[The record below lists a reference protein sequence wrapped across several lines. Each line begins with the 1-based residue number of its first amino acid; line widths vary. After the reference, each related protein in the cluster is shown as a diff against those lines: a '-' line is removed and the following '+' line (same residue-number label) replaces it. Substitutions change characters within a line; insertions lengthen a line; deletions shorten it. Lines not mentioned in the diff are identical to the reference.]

1 MVSGKKYLINEIIY
15 DDKFTEVF
23 RGASGHEGEPVII
36 KLHKNPHLTID
47 ETHKFE
53 YEFYLMRDYD
63 IPCIVRPLN
72 LDSID
77 GKSAIIM
84 EGFSGVTVAEYV
96 KIHRPTLLELIGI
109 FIKMAA
115 CLGSLHEH
123 KLIHRNVQPNCF
135 LFNGKEQELKIFNFS
150 NATKVI
156 REMQVPCNPQ
166 KIEGNLDYISPEQT
180 GLMNRSIDYRSDYYS
195 LGVSLYELTAG
206 ALPFMHGDHMELV
219 HSHIAKRPLPP
230 CKVNSSIPQVL
241 SDVILQLMAKRAE
254 DRYQSIAGLVY
265 DLEKIREQISL
276 TGNATEFTIGEK
288 DGSAHFKISE
298 KLYGRENETKKLNT
312 IFESVCNGTLN
323 AVMVNGEPGIGKSFL
338 INELHRP
345 LVSKKGIFISGK
357 FDSMKRNLPF
367 YAFISA
373 VRDLIRQILTE
384 KDEVIDFWRKRIL
397 SVTGKYGKLLLD
409 FIPELELIIGKQAE
423 VELMGPIESK
433 NRFNRL
439 FIEFLNIFADR
450 KHPLVLFL
458 DDMQWIDSDSINL
471 LDALLDEGNLRYFLF
486 IGSYRTNE
494 VEPSTLLHLLM
505 DLLKKKEKMTSFI
518 ELQPFHLNDM
528 VSLIADSLNL
538 RPEQCAELSRVVM
551 QKTGG
556 NPFFTR
562 EFLTTLYNRNYIFYD
577 DGWLYDIDRISRS
590 DVSDNLADH
599 MTQRVQSFPLPVIKL
614 LKVGAS
620 IGGTFDINLLSIITG
635 SPEKSITE
643 DLLEVINQG
652 LLIKTGKSFKF
663 THDKILAAVYSLSG
677 REERE
682 ITHYMIGMA
691 MLKTGN
697 SDEGNIFSMVNHL
710 NIAAGIISSD
720 QEKEELAHLNYTA
733 GIRAKQSTAYDAA
746 YSFFMSGFSL
756 LSQRA
761 WFTNYDLALELH
773 VECGEACVLV
783 GRYDEAEKFF
793 DEVMHRGGTIHDKIR
808 IYEVKISHYIM
819 QHHPEKSLKIGK
831 QALNL
836 LGMPMPD
843 RASLPLLLKEL
854 LMVKLFVTG
863 KKMKKV
869 FSGPEMHDPTQLA
882 IMRLLISIAEP
893 SYLVDPQY
901 LPVIICRMIRFS
913 VKHGMSKYSSF
924 AFVSYGLLLCGVLN
938 RFREGARFGKFALDL
953 LEKFTDQSLRAKILY
968 IYGNMVS
975 LWRNPL
981 RQSFPYLFE
990 AFKVGRENG
999 DHSYAAYAINN
1010 YNLMSLFAGERLD
1023 EVIADYSRYYSIV
1036 KKFYLPAMTSAY
1048 ELWWQMMI
1056 NLGSETLSNGII
1068 SGDITSESLVVPE
1081 MVENENLN
1089 PLGYYSVGKMM
1100 LLFLSQKYEEAGECA
1115 RQGAAY
1121 LDSVAGTMLV
1131 PEYYFYYAMVLVQLL
1146 KRNVRHRGDDKSLK
1160 KAREKLQRF
1169 AKECRDNFSHLHY
1182 LVEASYCHFRGKKKK
1197 AEILFQK
1204 AVSAAYN
1211 NGFIHDYAISC
1222 EFFARFC
1229 LDCGKDTKAGQML
1242 VNAYDA
1248 YRQWG
1253 AEGKAAAVEQEFGKF
1268 LSTIKGRAGYGDPST
1283 DRYAFLESIDLMSLV
1298 KANQA
1303 ISMEIILDK
1312 LLEKLLKVVVQ
1323 NSGAE
1328 RGVLL
1333 LANEDVL
1340 TAEAEYQVDADDFI
1354 LLESQP
1360 VDIYKALPL
1369 SLLNYVKRTSQEVVI
1384 NRPED
1389 NMLFDGDD
1397 YFNDR
1402 REYSILCIPL
1412 TRQKAFKG
1420 MIYLENT
1427 LNTDVF
1433 RHERIELVKMIAT
1446 QAVISLENAILFEKS
1461 RQAEMEMEQQ
1471 YEEIQAQYE
1480 EMETLHED
1488 LEETFQEL
1496 SETNR
1501 KLARE
1506 KEQLG
1511 TTLRSI
1517 AEGVITTDQT
1527 GRIALINKGAEDIL
1541 GIPHIDAVGRF
1552 IRDVVVICDSET
1564 GRCLDDPV
1572 TEVLNQGESLDI
1584 KSEVYI
1590 QGVDGEKRFVS
1601 VSCAPVKFETGSILG
1616 SVMVIQDLT
1625 ERKLMEDE
1633 MVKSSKIESLG
1644 IFAGGIAHDFNNILT
1659 SIVGNLSL
1667 LKLQTQKSAMDQDI
1681 LSDIE
1686 KASLRARDLTQQLL
1700 TFSKGGAPIKKIT
1713 SVRELVS
1720 ETADF
1725 VMRGSAV
1732 KCNFLFSEHLWNIEA
1747 DEGQISQVIHN
1758 LVLNARQAM
1767 NDTGEI
1773 WIRVQ
1778 NYTALPGDHGFMS
1791 GDYIRIIIRDE
1802 GEGIPEGVIQRIFDP
1817 YFTTKKNGSGLGLAI
1832 SYSIIKKHGGHIQ
1845 VESDGK
1851 HGTTF
1856 EIYLPATTRNVAH
1869 ETSLIGDIT
1878 FPGGTLLLM
1887 DDDEMVLKVGE
1898 RLFSKLGF
1906 EVHPVGNGE
1915 EAVEAYNKA
1924 LQDGRPFTL
1933 VVMDLTVPGGMGGRE
1948 AVSILRREHPGAKI
1962 IVSSGYSN
1970 DPVMAQYREYGF
1982 DGVIVKPY
1990 RLSELRMAL
1999 FEVLGD
2005 N

>member
-1 MVSGKKYLINEIIY
+1 
-15 DDKFTEVF
+15 
-23 RGASGHEGEPVII
+23 
-36 KLHKNPHLTID
+36 
-47 ETHKFE
+47 
-53 YEFYLMRDYD
+53 
-63 IPCIVRPLN
+63 
-72 LDSID
+72 
-77 GKSAIIM
+77 
-84 EGFSGVTVAEYV
+84 
-96 KIHRPTLLELIGI
+96 
-109 FIKMAA
+109 
-115 CLGSLHEH
+115 
-123 KLIHRNVQPNCF
+123 
-135 LFNGKEQELKIFNFS
+135 
-150 NATKVI
+150 
-156 REMQVPCNPQ
+156 
-166 KIEGNLDYISPEQT
+166 
-180 GLMNRSIDYRSDYYS
+180 
-195 LGVSLYELTAG
+195 
-206 ALPFMHGDHMELV
+206 
-219 HSHIAKRPLPP
+219 
-230 CKVNSSIPQVL
+230 
-241 SDVILQLMAKRAE
+241 
-254 DRYQSIAGLVY
+254 
-265 DLEKIREQISL
+265 
-276 TGNATEFTIGEK
+276 
-288 DGSAHFKISE
+288 
-298 KLYGRENETKKLNT
+298 
-312 IFESVCNGTLN
+312 
-323 AVMVNGEPGIGKSFL
+323 
-338 INELHRP
+338 
-345 LVSKKGIFISGK
+345 
-357 FDSMKRNLPF
+357 
-367 YAFISA
+367 
-373 VRDLIRQILTE
+373 
-384 KDEVIDFWRKRIL
+384 
-397 SVTGKYGKLLLD
+397 
-409 FIPELELIIGKQAE
+409 
-423 VELMGPIESK
+423 
-433 NRFNRL
+433 
-439 FIEFLNIFADR
+439 
-450 KHPLVLFL
+450 
-458 DDMQWIDSDSINL
+458 
-471 LDALLDEGNLRYFLF
+471 
-486 IGSYRTNE
+486 
-494 VEPSTLLHLLM
+494 
-505 DLLKKKEKMTSFI
+505 MTSFI
-518 ELQPFHLNDM
+518 ELQPFHLNDIISM
-528 VSLIADSLNL
+528 ITDSFNL
-538 RPEQCAELSRVVM
+538 SSEQCVELSRIVM

-562 EFLTTLYNRNYIFYD
+562 EFLTTLHNRNYIYYD
-577 DGWLYDIDRISRS
+577 KAWLFNIDQISRS

-599 MTQRVQSFPLPVIKL
+599 MTQRIQCFPLPVIKL
-614 LKVGAS
+614 LKYGAS

-635 SPEKSITE
+635 YPEKSIAE

-652 LLIKTGKSFKF
+652 LLIKIGKSFKF

-677 REERE
+677 KEERE

-697 SDEGNIFSMVNHL
+697 CDEGNIFSILNHL

-720 QEKEELAHLNYTA
+720 QEKEELARLNYTA
-733 GIRAKQSTAYDAA
+733 GIKAKQSTAYDAA
-746 YSFFMSGFSL
+746 YSFFMSGYAL
-756 LSQRA
+756 LPPKI
-761 WFTNYDLALELH
+761 WFTNYDLALEFH
-773 VECGEACVLV
+773 IECGEACFLV
-783 GRYDEAEKFF
+783 GKYDEADKFF
-793 DEVMHRGGTIHDKIR
+793 NEVMHKSRSVLDKIR
-808 IYEVKISHYIM
+808 IYEVKISHYVM
-819 QHHPEKSLKIGK
+819 QLHPEKSLSIGK
-831 QALNL
+831 EALRL
-836 LGMPMPD
+836 LGMSMPD
-843 RASLPLLLKEL
+843 RASLPFLFKEL

-882 IMRLLISIAEP
+882 IMRLLISCAEP

-901 LPVIICRMIRFS
+901 LPVIICRMILFS

-938 RFREGARFGKFALDL
+938 RFAEGFQFGKFALEL
-953 LEKFTDQSLRAKILY
+953 MEKFTDHSLRAKILY

-975 LWRNPL
+975 LWKNPL

-990 AFKVGRENG
+990 AFKVGRESG

-1010 YNLMSLFAGERLD
+1010 YNFMSLFAGERLD
-1023 EVIADYSRYYSIV
+1023 EVIADYLRYYSIV
-1036 KKFYLPAMTSAY
+1036 KKFYLPAMTTTY
-1048 ELWWQMMI
+1048 ELWWQLII

-1100 LLFLSQKYEEAGECA
+1100 LLFLSQKYEEAAECA

-1121 LDSVAGTMLV
+1121 LDSVTGTMLV
-1131 PEYYFYYAMVLVQLL
+1131 PEYYFYYAMILVQLF
-1146 KRNVRHRGDDKSLK
+1146 KQNSRHRGDDKSLK
-1160 KAREKLQRF
+1160 KARAKLKRF
-1169 AKECRDNFSHLHY
+1169 ARECGDNFSHMHY
-1182 LVEASYCHFRGKKKK
+1182 LVEASYFHFRGKKKK
-1197 AEILFQK
+1197 AESLFHK

-1242 VNAYDA
+1242 VNAYDG

-1283 DRYAFLESIDLMSLV
+1283 DRYSFLESIDLMSLV

-1312 LLEKLLKVVVQ
+1312 LLEKLLKVVIQ
-1323 NSGAE
+1323 NTGAE

-1333 LANEDVL
+1333 LMKDDIL
-1340 TAEAEYQVDADDFI
+1340 TVEAEYQADSDDFI

-1360 VDIYKALPL
+1360 VAVYKALPL

-1384 NRPED
+1384 NRSED
-1389 NMLFDGDD
+1389 NILFNADD
-1397 YFNDR
+1397 YFNNR
-1402 REYSILCIPL
+1402 SEYSILCIPL
-1412 TRQKAFKG
+1412 TRQKVFKG

-1427 LNTDVF
+1427 LNTEVF

-1517 AEGVITTDQT
+1517 AEGVITTDQS

-1541 GIPHIDAVGRF
+1541 AISHIDAVGRF
-1552 IRDVVVICDSET
+1552 IRDVVVICDSVT
-1564 GRCLDDPV
+1564 GQCLDDPV
-1572 TEVLNQGESLDI
+1572 TEVLNQGEPLDI
-1584 KSEVYI
+1584 RSDIYI
-1590 QGVDGEKRFVS
+1590 QGVDGEKRFIS

-1625 ERKLMEDE
+1625 ERKMMEDE
-1633 MVKSSKIESLG
+1633 MLKSSKIESLG

-1667 LKLQTQKSAMDQDI
+1667 LKLQTRETTMDQDI

-1686 KASLRARDLTQQLL
+1686 NASLRARDLTQQLL

-1732 KCNFLFSEHLWNIEA
+1732 KCNFLWNIEA

-1758 LVLNARQAM
+1758 LVLNSRQAM
-1767 NDTGEI
+1767 NDSGEI

-1802 GEGIPEGVIQRIFDP
+1802 GEGIPEGIIQRIFDP

-1845 VESDGK
+1845 VDSDGK

-1856 EIYLPATTRNVAH
+1856 EIYLPATTRDVAH
-1869 ETSLIGDIT
+1869 EASLIGDIT
-1878 FPGGTLLLM
+1878 FSGGTLLLM

-1906 EVHPVGNGE
+1906 EVHSVRKGE
-1915 EAVEAYNKA
+1915 EAVEVYNKA
-1924 LQDGRPFTL
+1924 LQDGRPYTL

-1948 AVSILRREHPGAKI
+1948 AVSILRRAHPGAKI

-1999 FEVLGD
+1999 FEVLG
-2005 N
+2005 NN